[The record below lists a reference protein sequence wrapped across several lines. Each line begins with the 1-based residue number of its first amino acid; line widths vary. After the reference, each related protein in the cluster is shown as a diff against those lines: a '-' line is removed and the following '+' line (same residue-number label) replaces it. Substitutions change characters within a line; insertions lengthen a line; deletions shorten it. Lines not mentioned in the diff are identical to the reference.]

1 MENSRSEPRRSCET
15 IGNPQ
20 WRPVSFFH
28 AADLRDS
35 ALVIRPRPPAMSRN
49 FHEYARLVMRT
60 FPLPVTP
67 AILPRQKPPS
77 LFPMTVRFLELR
89 ISHESACPVVSVVHV
104 CVWVWSIG
112 CERQCFSDTRPRKP
126 TVLSSSSSSFLDHT
140 AIK

>member
-1 MENSRSEPRRSCET
+1 MA
-15 IGNPQ
+15 
-20 WRPVSFFH
+20 PVSFFH

-89 ISHESACPVVSVVHV
+89 ISHESACPVVSVVHTCACGSGPLV
-104 CVWVWSIG
+104 VSGSVSQTPDH
-112 CERQCFSDTRPRKP
+112 ESRAFSPPPPPSLTTLQSSRKSA
-126 TVLSSSSSSFLDHT
+126 VL
-140 AIK
+140 AILNNR